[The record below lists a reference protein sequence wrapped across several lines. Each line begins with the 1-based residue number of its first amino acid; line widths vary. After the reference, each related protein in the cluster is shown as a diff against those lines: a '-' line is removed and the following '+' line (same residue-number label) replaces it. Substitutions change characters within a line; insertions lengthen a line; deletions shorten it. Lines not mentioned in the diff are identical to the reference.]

1 MKASIW
7 PTNSFF
13 CLTEERPHVS
23 SSFTSSKSINRVP
36 ASHIIDTNIKGVVGW
51 GTANIV
57 PGPSR
62 EERQWLSKHACA
74 IIAVTGTPHT
84 KKSLS
89 EDKHF
94 SLGLKETEEELF
106 IEETILG
113 VIH

>member
-13 CLTEERPHVS
+13 CLTEERPRVS

-36 ASHIIDTNIKGVVGW
+36 ASHVIDTTIKGVVGW
-51 GTANIV
+51 GAANIV
-57 PGPSR
+57 PGPR
-62 EERQWLSKHACA
+62 RRTTVAKHACA
-74 IIAVTGTPHT
+74 IIAVIGTPHS

-89 EDKHF
+89 KDKHL
-94 SLGLKETEEELF
+94 SLGLKETGEELF

-113 VIH
+113 AIH